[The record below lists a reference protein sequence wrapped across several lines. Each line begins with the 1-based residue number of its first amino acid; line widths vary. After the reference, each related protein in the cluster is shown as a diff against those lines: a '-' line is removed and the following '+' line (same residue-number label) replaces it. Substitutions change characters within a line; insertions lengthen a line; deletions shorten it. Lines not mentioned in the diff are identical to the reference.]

1 LLGEIFVK
9 SPATIPAHQVIA
21 EIKAALKDGLS
32 KHPSLALEKVELS
45 LKTLVEKKV
54 GAGISFTVPL
64 INFEFEGGGDLT
76 EESVQ
81 TLNLTLVPPPIQ
93 REVNKGLESISI
105 QQQLV
110 EGIKAIAQLVEQAGQ
125 GEPRLA
131 MSSSGIE
138 LNFTFTKEGK
148 VSLLARAGGKK
159 ALTHTIKL
167 FLKQV

>member
-1 LLGEIFVK
+1 VE
-9 SPATIPAHQVIA
+9 SPATIPAQQVIA

-32 KHPSLALEKVELS
+32 KHSSLTLEKVELS
-45 LKTLVEKKV
+45 LKTLVEKNV
-54 GAGISFTVPL
+54 GAGIQFTVPL

-81 TLNLTLVPPPIQ
+81 TLNLTLVPPIQ
-93 REVNKGLESISI
+93 KEATKSLESFSI
-105 QQQLV
+105 QQQLI
-110 EGIKAIAQLVEQAGQ
+110 EGIEAIAQLVEQAGQ
-125 GEPRLA
+125 GEPKLA

-148 VSLLARAGGKK
+148 VSLIARVGGKK

-167 FLKQV
+167 FLKQA